1 MTGYITSLPAATAL
15 TGAELLE
22 VSQLSTTVTI
32 SAGTISAI
40 ASDNSYN
47 DSGNGFVAAGFAVG
61 NRVKVTGF
69 TGNVANNILVGTIT
83 VLTAGKMTIGG
94 TDGDV
99 IVDDAAGE
107 TVIISK
113 WVSRRTTAAEIAAVA
128 ASPLPVGGSAGQVL
142 TKLSGTDGDVDWQTP
157 SVVVGETDLSR
168 IGSLTKWNAAKARGA
183 SNPARFMFIGDSNI
197 VGEGTG
203 SGTRGL
209 TGAAPTALPGK
220 FATLAS
226 FQYQSFFGDGNITA
240 FTAVALGT
248 YDTRITLGTGWAPDT
263 SPGTLGGRFLKAAA
277 GSSGKLRFTP
287 SGNVSKFRV
296 WYPKESGLNTALT
309 VSIDGSLVETFSQ
322 AGTAS
327 MNVKEY
333 SVSSASHYIEIGGGA
348 TGTMYLSGIEAWDGS
363 SSPVALVSGWC
374 AGTSANLNG
383 ASSAYDHRPAAVSV
397 APDFAVLYCTINDAA
412 ASVAGNTYYANI
424 EALVAALSVTANGCL
439 CVGFPANNAGVT
451 NGQYETYSRVLR
463 NIAADYNWFFYD
475 CRQDVGRSYLRANSA
490 GKAYDGNHPNLT
502 GSDGIAAGLH
512 SFLSGAGL

>member
-209 TGAAPTALPGK
+209 TGAAATALPGK

-226 FQYQSFFGDGNITA
+226 FQYQSFLVMGI
-240 FTAVALGT
+240 
-248 YDTRITLGTGWAPDT
+248 
-263 SPGTLGGRFLKAAA
+263 SPR
-277 GSSGKLRFTP
+277 
-287 SGNVSKFRV
+287 
-296 WYPKESGLNTALT
+296 
-309 VSIDGSLVETFSQ
+309 SL
-322 AGTAS
+322 
-327 MNVKEY
+327 
-333 SVSSASHYIEIGGGA
+333 
-348 TGTMYLSGIEAWDGS
+348 
-363 SSPVALVSGWC
+363 P
-374 AGTSANLNG
+374 
-383 ASSAYDHRPAAVSV
+383 
-397 APDFAVLYCTINDAA
+397 
-412 ASVAGNTYYANI
+412 
-424 EALVAALSVTANGCL
+424 
-439 CVGFPANNAGVT
+439 
-451 NGQYETYSRVLR
+451 
-463 NIAADYNWFFYD
+463 
-475 CRQDVGRSYLRANSA
+475 
-490 GKAYDGNHPNLT
+490 
-502 GSDGIAAGLH
+502 
-512 SFLSGAGL
+512 